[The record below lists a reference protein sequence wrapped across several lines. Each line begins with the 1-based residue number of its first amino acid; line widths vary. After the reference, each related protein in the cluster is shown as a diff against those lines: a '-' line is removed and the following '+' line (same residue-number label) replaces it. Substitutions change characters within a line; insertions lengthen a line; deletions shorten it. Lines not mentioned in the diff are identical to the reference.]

1 MRNAKRWTQG
11 ALADKV
17 GVKKDTV
24 SRWELG
30 HTKPNPEQLKRLA
43 EALGVSVEELLGV
56 RRLSG
61 DAETLTRLNLPRI
74 RDRLTEIADEIDQ
87 AIEGPGGSGKRSAT
101 RKKTAARKKA
111 KKKG

>member
-1 MRNAKRWTQG
+1 MRNAKRWTQA
-11 ALADKV
+11 ALGDRV

-43 EALGVSVEELLGV
+43 EILGVSVEELLGV

-61 DAETLTRLNLPRI
+61 DAKTATRLNLPRI
-74 RDRLTEIADEIDQ
+74 RDRLTEIVEEIEQ
-87 AIEGPGGSGKRSAT
+87 AIDGPGGTGKPPRPT
-101 RKKTAARKKA
+101 RKTAPRN
-111 KKKG
+111 KKKRKR